1 MPTLIHMVVCR
12 EVVVD
17 QSTNNVSLHGVIEEI
32 QVPTEAFE
40 VAKNQKV
47 MAAGSITV
55 YALLSWEWPASEP
68 FSAPKVELRLCNPSG
83 NMIAISATQIAPD
96 PSPRLRTI
104 FSLPGFPLDG
114 EGIYTFELY
123 ADHRLLGRVPFK
135 VVKQESVSA
144 SQMTMPGMAA
154 LT

>member
-47 MAAGSITV
+47 MAAGTISV
-55 YALLSWEWPASEP
+55 YALLSWEWPAPEP
-68 FSAPKVELRLCNPSG
+68 FNAPNVELRLCNPSG
-83 NMIAISATQIAPD
+83 GMIGISSTQIAPE
-96 PSPRLRTI
+96 PSSRLRTI
-104 FSLPGFPLDG
+104 FNLPGFPLDG

-123 ADHRLLGRVPFK
+123 ADQRLLGRVPFK
-135 VVKQESVSA
+135 VVKHDFVFA
-144 SQMTMPGMAA
+144 GQMTIPGMA
-154 LT
+154 TSS